1 MLVKRDVAMFGL
13 SVALSTPFSQ
23 GGAIDSKLAVL
34 HSKRVLQNG
43 ANSITL
49 FGTTGEGTSLSQTE
63 KLKILRTL
71 IKEDILARQIIVAVM
86 TSSLQDVVSQ
96 CIEYHE
102 LGVRRVLLAPPF
114 FFKDLSFEG
123 LLKWYSAVFLALRP
137 LEIQFILYNIPQLTM
152 VPIEPKLIS
161 ALQDKFGSEMVF
173 GVKDST
179 GNLSGTLEFLKNK
192 DLMVAVG
199 DERTLADAMCHG
211 ASGAICGMSN
221 IFPNELAEIINTKT
235 HNPMINKMT
244 NLIVKAPVTAGVK
257 ALLAIKLNENKWLNV
272 RSPLNPSSEAH
283 QLVLKNAL

>member
-1 MLVKRDVAMFGL
+1 MFGL

-23 GGAIDSKLAVL
+23 GGAIDKQLVVS
-34 HSKRVLQNG
+34 HSKKVLQNG

-71 IKEDILARQIIVAVM
+71 IKEDILASQIIVAVM

-114 FFKDLSFEG
+114 FFKDLSFDG
-123 LLKWYSAVFLALRP
+123 LLNWYSAVFLALRP

-161 ALQDKFGSEMVF
+161 ALQGQFGSEMIF

-179 GNLSGTLEFLKNK
+179 GNLKGTLEFLKNK
-192 DLMVAVG
+192 GKIIVP
-199 DERTLADAMCHG
+199 
-211 ASGAICGMSN
+211 
-221 IFPNELAEIINTKT
+221 FPEPREFK
-235 HNPMINKMT
+235 
-244 NLIVKAPVTAGVK
+244 
-257 ALLAIKLNENKWLNV
+257 
-272 RSPLNPSSEAH
+272 
-283 QLVLKNAL
+283 

>member
-1 MLVKRDVAMFGL
+1 MFGL

-23 GGAIDSKLAVL
+23 GGAIDKQLVVS
-34 HSKRVLQNG
+34 HSKKVLQNG

-257 ALLAIKLNENKWLNV
+257 ALLAIKTNENRWLNV
-272 RSPLNPSSEAH
+272 RSPLNPSPDAQ
-283 QLVLKNAL
+283 QLLLKNAL

>member
-1 MLVKRDVAMFGL
+1 MFGL

-23 GGAIDSKLAVL
+23 GGAIDKQLVVS
-34 HSKRVLQNG
+34 HSKKVLQNG

-71 IKEDILARQIIVAVM
+71 IKEDILASQIIVAVM

-114 FFKDLSFEG
+114 FFKDLSFDG
-123 LLKWYSAVFLALRP
+123 LLNWYSAVFLALRP

-161 ALQDKFGSEMVF
+161 ALQGQFGSEMVF

-179 GNLSGTLEFLKNK
+179 GNLKGTLEFLKNK

-221 IFPNELAEIINTKT
+221 IFPNEWAEIINTKP

-257 ALLAIKLNENKWLNV
+257 ALLAIKTNENRWLNV
-272 RSPLNPSSEAH
+272 RSPLNPSPDAQ
-283 QLVLKNAL
+283 QLLLKNAL

>member
-1 MLVKRDVAMFGL
+1 MFGL

-71 IKEDILARQIIVAVM
+71 IKENILASQIIVAVM

-114 FFKDLSFEG
+114 FFKDLSFDG
-123 LLKWYSAVFLALRP
+123 LLNWYSAVFLALRP

-161 ALQDKFGSEMVF
+161 ALQGQFGSEMVF

-179 GNLSGTLEFLKNK
+179 GNLKGTLEFLKNK

-257 ALLAIKLNENKWLNV
+257 ALLAIKTNENRWLNV
-272 RSPLNPSSEAH
+272 RSPLNPSPDAQ
-283 QLVLKNAL
+283 QLLLKNAL